1 VHRAL
6 DDTGFDPAWLEME
19 ITESQVM
26 RQTEGMIMLLNQL
39 SEMGIQIAIDDF
51 GTGYSSLS
59 YLKRLPIQK
68 LKIDQSFVRDIT
80 SDPDD
85 AAIATAIIALAHTLK
100 LRVVAEGVE
109 TQQQLEF
116 LSTRQC
122 DRMQG
127 FLFSRPLAA
136 ADCGEFL
143 ARARRLG

>member
-1 VHRAL
+1 
-6 DDTGFDPAWLEME
+6 M
-19 ITESQVM
+19 
-26 RQTEGMIMLLNQL
+26 
-39 SEMGIQIAIDDF
+39 
-51 GTGYSSLS
+51 
-59 YLKRLPIQK
+59 
-68 LKIDQSFVRDIT
+68 RDIT